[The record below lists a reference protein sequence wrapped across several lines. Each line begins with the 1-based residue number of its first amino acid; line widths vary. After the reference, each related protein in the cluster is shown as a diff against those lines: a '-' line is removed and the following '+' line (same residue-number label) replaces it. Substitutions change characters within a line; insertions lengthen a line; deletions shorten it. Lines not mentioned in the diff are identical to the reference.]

1 MEHYRKSDRGD
12 GEEEQIYR
20 EQGGGKP
27 EERKERIEKQKA
39 GKRSSYFM

>member
-12 GEEEQIYR
+12 WKEEQVCR

-27 EERKERIEKQKA
+27 EERKER
-39 GKRSSYFM
+39 Y